1 MFPSTF
7 RYADAR
13 ADARVVS
20 GTGFL
25 GIFNNNACQESSRH
39 LASATFGA
47 SQYRGTMYPLTA
59 AVWMALYRSTAEQKE
74 PRKRIGNDR
83 VAGTGTITWDFV
95 GIKLHCRRV

>member
-1 MFPSTF
+1 MFRSTF

-13 ADARVVS
+13 VVS
-20 GTGFL
+20 GAGLQRAL